1 MEKINLYINSKNRD
15 NNDDINH
22 INISLPNGLLSCN
35 PDEYFILNV
44 NSFYTCAN
52 WYNCTSKNNSCKF
65 IVKDNDDNIVETFDI
80 KLPIGNL
87 NVLQILSILNNILVN
102 HVLITYDSISNKFT
116 FTRKHQ
122 PSPNEFIIILECINC
137 GNFIGFDNGTN
148 IEITHEGVLSQ
159 NKINVITLKAINI
172 KVQGDINMINST
184 IDNFSSSRF
193 QPNDIIFHKVID
205 TKSNN
210 VLGYKNNDA
219 SNNFNYVLS
228 NNNSGQINFFSLLIL
243 DQDLVLIDDIDD
255 YFLHLQFIKMKKQNT
270 EILLLKLVDYVKDIF
285 LMMGNYLYPSKTNTF
300 LEQQILLYPDKQFN
314 KYKNPN

>member
-15 NNDDINH
+15 KNDNINH

-35 PDEYFILNV
+35 IDEYFILNV

-285 LMMGNYLYPSKTNTF
+285 LMIGNYLYPSKTNSY

-314 KYKNPN
+314 KYNNPN